1 MNRPMRGQIQE
12 PREPRTSTQVTP
24 EDCEE
29 MGVGRVWVVT
39 GRRDVLHQG
48 ADQRLPA
55 GLAQCLGGLVIR
67 EKAIGKI
74 LFMAQNSV
82 QSGNKKYMAGLKAD
96 SLTPHC
102 SAANSISMAPTSY
115 SVSPWLV
122 PPELYPPRIE
132 L

>member
-1 MNRPMRGQIQE
+1 M
-12 PREPRTSTQVTP
+12 
-24 EDCEE
+24 
-29 MGVGRVWVVT
+29 GRVWVVT
-39 GRRDVLHQG
+39 GRGNVLHQG

-55 GLAQCLGGLVIR
+55 RLAQCLGGLVIR

-82 QSGNKKYMAGLKAD
+82 QPGNKKHMAGLKAD
-96 SLTPHC
+96 SLTPHS
-102 SAANSISMAPTSY
+102 SAAYSISLAPTSY
-115 SVSPWLV
+115 SVS